1 MCQMKSGII
10 LKDRVFIPDYNSHTD
25 MLAELGISDTRQ
37 NAERL
42 FIRAELLPPDG
53 DVFAPV
59 EEWKFHVDQDILPDW
74 YVEQVD
80 KDRMISAV
88 KEWAKDH
95 IHIGVNGLGI
105 SQGSEHYIKD
115 CKNVVV
121 HDSASISEVCGS
133 ASISEVCGS
142 ASIREVCGS
151 ASISEVCGNASISN
165 VCGNASISNVYD
177 NASISNVC
185 GNASI
190 SEVCGSASISEVC
203 GNASISYVYDNASIS
218 NVYDNASISY
228 VCGNAS
234 ISYVYDNA
242 SISYVYDN
250 ASVSEVKGHASI
262 ANSPYIRW
270 IKQDGLTISENATFK
285 DNIAKTIWQA
295 GDWELKKVGE

>member
-1 MCQMKSGII
+1 MCQMKSGVI
-10 LKDRVFIPDYNSHTD
+10 LKDRVFITDYNSHTD

-59 EEWKFHVDQDILPDW
+59 EEWRFHVDQDILPDW

-95 IHIGVNGLGI
+95 IHVGVDDLRI
-105 SQGSEHYIKD
+105 SKGSKHYIKD

-121 HDSASISEVCGS
+121 YG
-133 ASISEVCGS
+133 
-142 ASIREVCGS
+142 
-151 ASISEVCGNASISN
+151 
-165 VCGNASISNVYD
+165 
-177 NASISNVC
+177 
-185 GNASI
+185 
-190 SEVCGSASISEVC
+190 
-203 GNASISYVYDNASIS
+203 
-218 NVYDNASISY
+218 NASISY

-234 ISYVYDNA
+234 ISYVCGNASISEVCGNA
-242 SISYVYDN
+242 SISYVCGNASISEVCDN
-250 ASVSEVKGHASI
+250 ASISKVYGNASISKVYGNASISEVCGNASISEVCGNASISEVCDNASISKVKGRAFI

-270 IKQDGLTISENATFK
+270 IKQDGLIISKNATFK
-285 DNIAKTIWQA
+285 DNMAKTIWQA